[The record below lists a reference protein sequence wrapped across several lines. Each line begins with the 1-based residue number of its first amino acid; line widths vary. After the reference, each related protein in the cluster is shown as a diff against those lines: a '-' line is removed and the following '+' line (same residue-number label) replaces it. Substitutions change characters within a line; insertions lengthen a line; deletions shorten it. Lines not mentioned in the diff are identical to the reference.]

1 MQHISQEYKFPYLR
15 SHYSVPEMR
24 PPATRRASLPS
35 TDSTVQA
42 WVHLD
47 KINAKKMRVLI
58 SFEKKSATDYLLFYL
73 NTLNVPKP
81 RILN

>member
-58 SFEKKSATDYLLFYL
+58 SFEKKNLQ
-73 NTLNVPKP
+73 
-81 RILN
+81 RITYYFI